1 MKQIVAFRL
10 TATGVWG
17 YRFYYGDQLIGTI
30 SSLVGP
36 TSTVRV
42 EAPGI
47 AWYSTFHMD
56 NTIVPG
62 ISRRVKDNRN
72 GEDVYRIIYC
82 QPEFYRMMKDGE
94 SLLVERRNGA
104 YLFGKQGMPVLAM
117 TERTESWPWMP
128 GPGYEPYLLTTLYED
143 NVTDRLLMAILSFPA
158 LRFY

>member
-1 MKQIVAFRL
+1 MEKIVAFRM

-17 YRFYYGDQLIGTI
+17 YRFYCGDQLIGTI
-30 SSLVGP
+30 SSPVGP

-42 EAPGI
+42 EAAGI

-72 GEDVYRIIYC
+72 GKEVYRIIYC
-82 QPEFYRMMKDGE
+82 QPQFYRMMKDGE
-94 SLLVERRNGA
+94 SLLVERRNET
-104 YLFGKQGMPVLAM
+104 YLFGNQGMPVLAM
-117 TERTESWPWMP
+117 TERIESWPWIP
-128 GPGYEPYLLTTLYED
+128 GNGYEPYLLTTLYEG
-143 NVTDRLLMAILSFPA
+143 NVTESLLMAILSFPA

>member
-17 YRFYYGDQLIGTI
+17 YRFYDGKMLIGTI
-30 SSLVGP
+30 SSLVGL

-42 EAPGI
+42 EAAGFE
-47 AWYSTFHMD
+47 WYSTFHMD
-56 NTIVPG
+56 NTIIPG

-82 QPEFYRMMKDGE
+82 QPEFYRLMKNSEG
-94 SLLVERRNGA
+94 LLVERRNGA
-104 YLFGKQGMPVLAM
+104 YLFGNQGMPVLAM
-117 TERTESWPWMP
+117 TERIESWPWTP
-128 GPGYEPYLLTTLYED
+128 GADYEPYLLTTVYED
-143 NVTDRLLMAILSFPA
+143 NVTEELLMAILSFPA